1 MWVDLVVCRTDSA
14 LKFGWFFFTYLVSF
28 PFGLVNNFDGFDTS
42 KGGSESK
49 INAGNM
55 NAVSHSVL
63 CVCGGGSSNYLQGKI
78 VDVSIKLVS
87 KSHKKKEVESYVVVF
102 CRGIL
107 PAIDVLSGNIL
118 VGVS

>member
-1 MWVDLVVCRTDSA
+1 M
-14 LKFGWFFFTYLVSF
+14 
-28 PFGLVNNFDGFDTS
+28 
-42 KGGSESK
+42 
-49 INAGNM
+49 I
-55 NAVSHSVL
+55 AVSHSVL

-78 VDVSIKLVS
+78 ADVSNKLVS
-87 KSHKKKEVESYVVVF
+87 KSHKRKEVESSYVVVL